1 MRLRSS
7 EVSCCDECKKCPK
20 IRTYN
25 VYLPSNLVLPPQD
38 WRLDVTNG
46 HLYRK
51 LTLLRR
57 MKIIQSDKVELLP
70 ERLVKTVAA
79 KLK

>member
-1 MRLRSS
+1 MINAKGSAIS
-7 EVSCCDECKKCPK
+7 
-20 IRTYN
+20 TYT
-25 VYLPSNLVLPPQD
+25 VHSPSNLVLPPQD

-46 HLYRK
+46 HLYTQ
-51 LTLLRR
+51 LTLLKRI
-57 MKIIQSDKVELLP
+57 KIIESDKVVLLP